1 MPRVNPE
8 GRERIAIAI
17 LAKAP
22 IPGLSKTRLI
32 PHLGAEGAAAL
43 QGWLLQRTVATA
55 LAADIGPVSLWC
67 TPDTAHP
74 DFAQCA
80 RQGPITLCQQLDGDL
95 GERMHLAIAESPS
108 TAGTLVIGTDC
119 PKLDAA
125 HLQAAASALAE
136 HEAVLTPAEDGG
148 YVLIG
153 MRQASSLAFAD
164 IAWSTDQVL
173 TQTRQRLAGIG
184 WRWAEFEAFWDVDR
198 REDFVRLIQHF
209 PELAGLVAPTKDRPP
224 VDETVRSWPRDP
236 FWMEND

>member
-22 IPGLSKTRLI
+22 IPGLSKTRLM

-43 QGWLLQRTVATA
+43 QAWLLQRAVATA

-67 TPDTAHP
+67 TPDTGHP
-74 DFAQCA
+74 DFARCA
-80 RQGPITLCQQLDGDL
+80 RQGPITVRQQPAGDL

-119 PKLDAA
+119 PRLDAA
-125 HLQAAASALAE
+125 HLQKAASALAE
-136 HEAVLTPAEDGG
+136 HDAVLTPAEDGG

-153 MRQASSLAFAD
+153 MREASYLAFAD
-164 IAWSTDQVL
+164 IAWSTEHVL
-173 TQTRQRLAGIG
+173 IQTRQRLAGIG
-184 WRWAEFEAFWDVDR
+184 WRWAEFESFWDVDR
-198 REDFVRLIQHF
+198 KEDFERLIQHF
-209 PELAGLVAPTKDRPP
+209 PELAGLAAPTMDRPP
-224 VDETVRSWPRDP
+224 ADETVRSCPAPRSG
-236 FWMEND
+236 WKND